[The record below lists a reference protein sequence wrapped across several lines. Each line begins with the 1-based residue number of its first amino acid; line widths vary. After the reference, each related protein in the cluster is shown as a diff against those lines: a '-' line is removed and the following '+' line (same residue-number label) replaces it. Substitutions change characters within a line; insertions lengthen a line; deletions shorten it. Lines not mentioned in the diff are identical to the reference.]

1 MTDEPAQPQ
10 GLPPVRQVT
19 TVGDILVKNK
29 ALTTQQYEEI
39 KLKSVSTGRSVEEL
53 LAVSDLIEPED
64 FAKAKGE
71 YYKIPFVNLNEV
83 GVAPTAISL
92 IPQSVA
98 ENFQLI
104 PFEYNPQENTLKVA
118 MVNPLDLTAVKFIE
132 KKAKAEI
139 VPYISTAKGIKIATE
154 ERYAQSLA
162 TEVKEALKKTDLQE
176 TEDKKKAV
184 DLAALTGVIREA
196 PIAKIVTTILDFAV
210 KARAS
215 DVHIE
220 PQERR
225 VRVRYRIDGI
235 LHEKLVLPINL
246 HEAIV
251 SRIKILSEMK
261 IDEKRLPQ
269 DGRFTFSVDKRTV
282 DLRVSCLPTVHGEK
296 IVMRLLKKG
305 GGVPDL
311 PDLGLRGRALKNVEE
326 AISRPNGIV
335 IVCGPTGSGKTTT
348 LYSAISRINSTR
360 VNIVTLEDPVEYEIG
375 GVNQVQV
382 NRAAGLTF
390 ASGLRS
396 FLRQDPNIIMVGE
409 IRDEETVDLAIQAAL
424 TGHLVFSTIHTR
436 SASGA
441 LPRML
446 DLKAEPFLLA
456 SAINC
461 IIGQRVCRR
470 TCKECKEEY
479 KPTEKEMDQIKEV
492 LGNLYDQNKKYTLYQ
507 GKGCGVCNNT
517 GYLERVGIYEVLA
530 VTEKISRLVLERR
543 PAQEIEREAVQEGMI
558 TMAQDG
564 FLKVLDGVTS
574 LEEVKRVVEV

>member
-1 MTDEPAQPQ
+1 TDSPAQP
-10 GLPPVRQVT
+10 VHDSSIITEKIRS
-19 TVGDILVKNK
+19 VGDVLVKNK
-29 ALTTQQYEEI
+29 ALTEKQYDQI
-39 KLKSVSTGRSVEEL
+39 KMQSVSTGRGVEEL
-53 LAVSDLIEPED
+53 IAASELIEEAD
-64 FAKAKGE
+64 LVKAKGE

-92 IPQSVA
+92 VPRPVA
-98 ENFQLI
+98 ENFNLI
-104 PFEYNPQENTLKVA
+104 PFDFNPQENILKVA
-118 MVNPLDLTAVKFIE
+118 MVNPLDIPAIKFVE
-132 KKAKAEI
+132 KKAGATVI
-139 VPYISTAKGIKIATE
+139 PYISMPKMIKLAVE
-154 ERYAQSLA
+154 ERYAQNLA
-162 TEVKEALKKTDLQE
+162 TEVKEALKKTSLE
-176 TEDKKKAV
+176 STEKKESI
-184 DLAALTGVIREA
+184 DITSLSGVIREA
-196 PIAKIVTTILDFAV
+196 PIAKIVSTILEFAV

-235 LHEKLVLPINL
+235 LHERLVLPVNL

-261 IDEKRLPQ
+261 IDEKRIPQ
-269 DGRFTFSVDKRTV
+269 DGRFNFTIDKRTV

-311 PDLGLRGRALKNVEE
+311 PELGLRGRGLKHVEE
-326 AISRPNGIV
+326 AILKPNGIV

-348 LYSAISRINSTR
+348 LYSAISRINSSR

-396 FLRQDPNIIMVGE
+396 FLRQDPNVIMVGE

-446 DLKAEPFLLA
+446 DLNAEPFLLA

-470 TCKECKEEY
+470 VCKDCKEGYQPSDEEISL
-479 KPTEKEMDQIKEV
+479 IKSI
-492 LGNLYDQNKKYTLYQ
+492 LGSLYDDSKKVTLQ
-507 GKGCGVCNNT
+507 KGKGCAVCNNT

-530 VTEKISRLVLERR
+530 VTEKVGRLILERK
-543 PAQEIEREAVQEGMI
+543 PANEIQKVAVEEGMI
-558 TMAQDG
+558 AMAQDG
-564 FLKVLDGVTS
+564 FLKVIEGITS